1 MELQILDDT
10 NTYLITE
17 DLKEDPD
24 FLEHYATLCFD
35 HKRRSLT
42 EKLGFSDFWVTSH
55 RQKLPR

>member
-55 RQKLPR
+55 